1 MEEWKEYRL
10 GDFMEFNPKI
20 SLKKDTVARKIT
32 MDLLVPHSRDIY
44 SWTYEPY
51 SGGAKFQNGDTI
63 MARITPCLENGK
75 HAFISLLDEN
85 EIAYGSTE
93 YIVIRGRKGISDNL
107 FVYYLTHFPSF
118 KDAAVKSMVG
128 TSGRQRAQVDVLEN
142 LTMKLPSLHEQKR
155 IANILTRLDD
165 KIAVNK
171 QINDNFVIEGFF
183 EVLLIWMLIT
193 HINDNLEQQAQALFK
208 SWFVDFEPFH
218 YQTFVESELGMI
230 PKGFKIVSIG
240 EMPLTVTDY
249 VANGSFASL
258 KENVKLY
265 EDENYAYFI
274 RNTDLKSKDFCVYV
288 DEHSYNFLSKSK
300 LEGGEIIISN
310 VGDVGSVHLC
320 PYLDKPMTLGNN
332 IIMVKPY
339 DEFYRN
345 FLYILFKWNYGQDL
359 IQSIKGGSAQP
370 KFNKTDFK
378 SLKIIVPNEAVLKE
392 FDEIVSSTFKYIAKN
407 DEENKEV
414 TTLRDTLLPRLMSGE
429 FNFIKTNM

>member
-208 SWFVDFEPFH
+208 SWFVDFDPFRD
-218 YQTFVESELGMI
+218 QPLTESELGMI
-230 PKGFKIVSIG
+230 PNGWRAAVLDELCSFISRGLTPKYDESSDELILGQTCVRNNIVTLDNARRHKPKQRTEKWVQQWDTLINSTGIG
-240 EMPLTVTDY
+240 SLGRVGIVYFDMDNVAIDSHITVARSKSALLRHY
-249 VANGSFASL
+249 VGRNLLSRQLEIENMAVGSTGQTELPKERVKSLPIMLPDGNALIRFNAIIEPIAYQLYRNIEESRRLASL
-258 KENVKLY
+258 
-265 EDENYAYFI
+265 
-274 RNTDLKSKDFCVYV
+274 
-288 DEHSYNFLSKSK
+288 
-300 LEGGEIIISN
+300 
-310 VGDVGSVHLC
+310 
-320 PYLDKPMTLGNN
+320 
-332 IIMVKPY
+332 
-339 DEFYRN
+339 
-345 FLYILFKWNYGQDL
+345 
-359 IQSIKGGSAQP
+359 
-370 KFNKTDFK
+370 
-378 SLKIIVPNEAVLKE
+378 
-392 FDEIVSSTFKYIAKN
+392 
-407 DEENKEV
+407 
-414 TTLRDTLLPRLMSGE
+414 RDALLPRLMSGE
-429 FNFIKTNM
+429 LTIDDL